1 MGYRRQSHL
10 HERVSGQGLWSD
22 QLTTLRSSTYVITQA
37 VAVVLAAGMRP
48 QITLNP
54 LTSVETMTTY
64 IVAVT
69 GGEASYGSPK
79 YLSLFAVGMV
89 LFAIT
94 LTLNIVSGLVLRRY
108 REVYQ

>member
-1 MGYRRQSHL
+1 
-10 HERVSGQGLWSD
+10 
-22 QLTTLRSSTYVITQA
+22 
-37 VAVVLAAGMRP
+37 MRP

-54 LTSVETMTTY
+54 LTSVETMTAY

-69 GGEASYGSPK
+69 GGEAVVRLARSTSRCSP
-79 YLSLFAVGMV
+79 SGMALFV
-89 LFAIT
+89 IT

>member
-1 MGYRRQSHL
+1 MAELKLKTVFRPDGHTAPLRDQTIKPATFEVDYVDVPVLIQAFRRMV
-10 HERVSGQGLWSD
+10 RGLEYD
-22 QLTTLRSSTYVITQA
+22 ICEMA
-37 VAVVLAAGMRP
+37 
-48 QITLNP
+48 
-54 LTSVETMTTY
+54 MTTY

-69 GGEASYGSPK
+69 NGEAAYGSPE

-94 LTLNIVSGLVLRRY
+94 LSLNILSGLVLRRY

>member
-1 MGYRRQSHL
+1 
-10 HERVSGQGLWSD
+10 
-22 QLTTLRSSTYVITQA
+22 
-37 VAVVLAAGMRP
+37 MRP

-69 GGEASYGSPK
+69 GGEASYGSPEVP
-79 YLSLFAVGMV
+79 LAVRRR
-89 LFAIT
+89 AWRCSSIT
-94 LTLNIVSGLVLRRY
+94 LTLNILSGLVLRRY